1 MNRRALTTIVAA
13 FSLLLLPGAASA
25 KKPTTSRGVVYGKQA
40 GETATVYPGGPVPLL
55 LLHEKGEPA
64 GALSS
69 KAAYLQDNGFTVFN
83 LEWEVAPGKSGIFPF
98 ETNQIQEA
106 VSYVQGHAAKWSIV
120 PADLVMVGGSR
131 GALVAMLSAERANAA
146 RAGSVRAVAALS
158 GQVNPQA
165 SIERARHKELVKVMT
180 GNLAEAFGCEHDLS
194 VCPEAY
200 VREWSPLL
208 DVTASAPAMFLT
220 AATDERRASAPDQ
233 FEMAEALQRHG
244 VHASVVIPDGGHG
257 YGYWG
262 QVREPLVAFLS
273 ANDK

>member
-1 MNRRALTTIVAA
+1 MNRLAVTTIAVA
-13 FSLLLLPGAASA
+13 LLLLPSTAIA
-25 KKPTTSRGVVYGKQA
+25 KKSTTARGVLYGKQA

-64 GALSS
+64 GALAS
-69 KAAYLQDNGFTVFN
+69 KAGYLQSSGFTVFN
-83 LEWEVAPGKSGIFPF
+83 LEWEVAPGKAGIFPF

-106 VSYVQGHAAKWSIV
+106 VAYVQGHAAKWSVV
-120 PADLVMVGGSR
+120 PGDLVMVGGSR
-131 GALVAMLSAERANAA
+131 GALIAMLAAERANAA
-146 RAGSVRAVAALS
+146 KPGSVRAVAALS

-165 SIERARHKELVKVMT
+165 SIERARRKELVKVMT

-208 DVTASAPAMFLT
+208 NVTSSAPAMFLT

-233 FEMAEALQRHG
+233 FEMAEALQRRG
-244 VHASVVIPDGGHG
+244 VHSSVVIPDGGHG

-273 ANDK
+273 ANGK